1 MIEIVSKTEY
11 DYLVGRGFQPLQDWR
26 NFHLDLNLRLSLQYE
41 LFGFTDFQKQN
52 DKFYHWVWENRPHA
66 CEETGKTLYQFSAIH
81 ISHILSR
88 GSDRRMAIDP
98 RNVNILSFESHQ
110 KWETGKQTEMNIYPM
125 NKLII
130 NLLKK
135 DYK

>member
-1 MIEIVSKTEY
+1 
-11 DYLVGRGFQPLQDWR
+11 
-26 NFHLDLNLRLSLQYE
+26 
-41 LFGFTDFQKQN
+41 
-52 DKFYHWVWENRPHA
+52 
-66 CEETGKTLYQFSAIH
+66 
-81 ISHILSR
+81 
-88 GSDRRMAIDP
+88 MAIDP
-98 RNVNILSFESHQ
+98 RNVNILSFEAHQ